1 MIANI
6 LQQIKDRTIE
16 AIDLAKKMQEAT
28 SEGFIIHT
36 TIPNSLTHAT
46 ITIQGFKR
54 PFPIG
59 KFPLIQHAIHGA
71 WWYKKTSED
80 FVKINSARHNGDS
93 RVKLNI
99 TLLMGECLNPL
110 AHGTIKVHKGTRGRV
125 LDPAGCN
132 GLEHPLMLGL
142 GLQTRINSEI
152 NATDSKEVSS

>member
-1 MIANI
+1 MIVNI

-59 KFPLIQHAIHGA
+59 KFPLIQRAIHGT
-71 WWYKKTSED
+71 WRYKKTPD
-80 FVKINSARHNGDS
+80 LFVKINSARHNGDS

-132 GLEHPLMLGL
+132 GLEHPLMRGL
-142 GLQTRINSEI
+142 GLQTSID
-152 NATDSKEVSS
+152 TDIDADKTKEPQQ